1 MHVYYKK
8 GVFFHTVK
16 KILTAFAKLTAHF
29 SSALKCY
36 YKILYIICFIDF
48 QVNTIYV
55 IECLRFLNIV
65 YKLSIG
71 SSISFNQTQ

>member
-1 MHVYYKK
+1 MKSFKCLKNNSVCIVTKIIFTKPYLFIQCMFTTEK
-8 GVFFHTVK
+8 VFFSYGK
-16 KILTAFAKLTAHF
+16 K
-29 SSALKCY
+29 
-36 YKILYIICFIDF
+36 D
-48 QVNTIYV
+48 QVNTKYV